1 VAPLEP
7 WEKVYVNPEFLDTV
21 HGSINCT
28 DCHGGTQSPDMET
41 AHTGVVFDPAVES
54 AALCGSCHQE
64 ETAGFDSSLHAARTG
79 YYSVIY
85 SRSVPENHPAL
96 DTAIGNHCNNCHT
109 TCSDCHISQPKSVG
123 AGFLNGHL
131 FVKTPPMTR
140 TCTACHGSRV
150 GNEYMGKNEGI
161 PGDVHFRQ
169 ERMACVSCHTASNM
183 HASPQGVDGHRYE
196 GEQQPSC
203 KSCHPDV
210 GSNTDTV
217 PQHVL
222 HGDKLSCQVCH
233 SVTYTSCDN
242 CHVSI
247 SEKTGNPIFKTEAT
261 YLTFLI
267 GLNPRQSED
276 RLYEYVPLRHVPV
289 DIDSFSYYGEDL
301 LTNFDLLSTWAY
313 ATPHNSQRNTPQNAS
328 CNSCHGNPAIFL
340 TADKV
345 KPEELE
351 ANQPVIVPEI
361 PAAIPGQ

>member
-1 VAPLEP
+1 
-7 WEKVYVNPEFLDTV
+7 
-21 HGSINCT
+21 
-28 DCHGGTQSPDMET
+28 
-41 AHTGVVFDPAVES
+41 
-54 AALCGSCHQE
+54 
-64 ETAGFDSSLHAARTG
+64 
-79 YYSVIY
+79 
-85 SRSVPENHPAL
+85 
-96 DTAIGNHCNNCHT
+96 
-109 TCSDCHISQPKSVG
+109 
-123 AGFLNGHL
+123 
-131 FVKTPPMTR
+131 
-140 TCTACHGSRV
+140 
-150 GNEYMGKNEGI
+150 
-161 PGDVHFRQ
+161 
-169 ERMACVSCHTASNM
+169 M

-313 ATPHNSQRNTPQNAS
+313 ATPHNIQRNTPQNAS